1 MSQAVRRLK
10 CRKHKAFMKIFNRKL
25 KITSSALLTL
35 CMVFVMTACAEN
47 SSQSE
52 KSQPAEQTTVQPTT
66 MSAEEIN
73 DRKLDK
79 FISDMTLEE
88 KVGQMF
94 FVRCPDEDAVQQ
106 VSEYNIGGYILF
118 GRDFDG
124 KTKDEVV
131 DDIHSYQNEADIP
144 LLIGVDEE
152 GGTVVRVSSNPNLR
166 ETPFLSPKDTYADGG
181 WDAVKQDAEEK
192 ADLLLSARML
202 IWKTDMCEPLLKQA
216 NQKSSARF

>member
-1 MSQAVRRLK
+1 
-10 CRKHKAFMKIFNRKL
+10 
-25 KITSSALLTL
+25 
-35 CMVFVMTACAEN
+35 
-47 SSQSE
+47 
-52 KSQPAEQTTVQPTT
+52 

-94 FVRCPDEDAVQQ
+94 FVRCPDEDAVKQ

-152 GGTVVRVSSNPNLR
+152 GGTVVRISSNPNLR

-181 WDAVKQDAEEK
+181 WNAVKQDAEEK
-192 ADLLLSARML
+192 ADLLVSTTVRTYLFSISTSELKERSYIKPYSSEVISHTGARFTLIPSERSKSAF
-202 IWKTDMCEPLLKQA
+202 
-216 NQKSSARF
+216 SSASCRADDCSADNNVSRRN

>member
-1 MSQAVRRLK
+1 
-10 CRKHKAFMKIFNRKL
+10 MKIFNRKL
-25 KITSSALLTL
+25 KIISSVLLTL

-94 FVRCPDEDAVQQ
+94 FVRCPDEGAVQQ

-124 KTKDEVV
+124 KTKDEVL

-192 ADLLLSARML
+192 ADLLLSLGINVNLAPVC
-202 IWKTDMCEPLLKQA
+202 DMTSDESVSYTHLTLPTNSLV
-216 NQKSSARF
+216 

>member
-1 MSQAVRRLK
+1 
-10 CRKHKAFMKIFNRKL
+10 MKIFNRKL

-152 GGTVVRVSSNPNLR
+152 GGTVVRVSSNPILR

-181 WDAVKQDAEEK
+181 WDAVKQDTEESNPGKYLVFFFSFAELFYIQLRFFQFVNTG
-192 ADLLLSARML
+192 LLFCGNIDHWLSY
-202 IWKTDMCEPLLKQA
+202 Q
-216 NQKSSARF
+216 RF

>member
-1 MSQAVRRLK
+1 
-10 CRKHKAFMKIFNRKL
+10 MKIFNRKL

-144 LLIGVDEE
+144 LLIAE
-152 GGTVVRVSSNPNLR
+152 RLCVSAVTQTSVKLR
-166 ETPFLSPKDTYADGG
+166 FFLQKILMQT
-181 WDAVKQDAEEK
+181 AVGM
-192 ADLLLSARML
+192 LSSRM
-202 IWKTDMCEPLLKQA
+202 
-216 NQKSSARF
+216 QKKKRICSFHSESM

>member
-1 MSQAVRRLK
+1 
-10 CRKHKAFMKIFNRKL
+10 MK
-25 KITSSALLTL
+25 
-35 CMVFVMTACAEN
+35 
-47 SSQSE
+47 
-52 KSQPAEQTTVQPTT
+52 
-66 MSAEEIN
+66 
-73 DRKLDK
+73 
-79 FISDMTLEE
+79 
-88 KVGQMF
+88 
-94 FVRCPDEDAVQQ
+94 Q

-192 ADLLLSARML
+192 ADLLLSLGINVNLAPVCDMTSDEYGFMYDRSFSSDVDME
-202 IWKTDMCEPLLKQA
+202 TDMCEPLLKQA

>member
-1 MSQAVRRLK
+1 
-10 CRKHKAFMKIFNRKL
+10 
-25 KITSSALLTL
+25 
-35 CMVFVMTACAEN
+35 
-47 SSQSE
+47 
-52 KSQPAEQTTVQPTT
+52 

-106 VSEYNIGGYILF
+106 VSKYNIGGYILF

-166 ETPFLSPKDTYADGG
+166 ETPFLSPKILMQT
-181 WDAVKQDAEEK
+181 AVGM
-192 ADLLLSARML
+192 LSSRM
-202 IWKTDMCEPLLKQA
+202 
-216 NQKSSARF
+216 QKKKRIYSFHSESM

>member
-1 MSQAVRRLK
+1 
-10 CRKHKAFMKIFNRKL
+10 MKIFNRKL

-52 KSQPAEQTTVQPTT
+52 KSQLAEQTTVQPTT

-152 GGTVVRVSSNPNLR
+152 GGTVVRVSSNPKTSVKLR
-166 ETPFLSPKDTYADGG
+166 FFLQKILMQT
-181 WDAVKQDAEEK
+181 AVGM
-192 ADLLLSARML
+192 LSSVM
-202 IWKTDMCEPLLKQA
+202 
-216 NQKSSARF
+216 QKKKRICFFHSESM

>member
-1 MSQAVRRLK
+1 
-10 CRKHKAFMKIFNRKL
+10 MKIFNRKL

-66 MSAEEIN
+66 MSAEKIN

-124 KTKDEVV
+124 KTKDEGVA
-131 DDIHSYQNEADIP
+131 DIHS
-144 LLIGVDEE
+144 
-152 GGTVVRVSSNPNLR
+152 
-166 ETPFLSPKDTYADGG
+166 
-181 WDAVKQDAEEK
+181 
-192 ADLLLSARML
+192 
-202 IWKTDMCEPLLKQA
+202 
-216 NQKSSARF
+216 